1 MIVSDSSP
9 IVAFIQKNEFR
20 LLNILFSTIHL
31 PFTVHAELVE
41 GSGADIVQVQQI
53 EEAVTAGWIV
63 VEPPVEN
70 LRIANFHLGKG
81 ETEAISACLAES
93 GSHLLLIDER
103 KGRRVAKDH
112 GIDILGTLGIIKL
125 AITRSLFDESRALD
139 NLEHLLDAGF
149 FLSSDV
155 SSTVHGLIG
164 PVFRETIMTTVSIEK
179 TVLNDLVNSKL
190 KVLQDGIIG
199 NSREMAL

>member
-20 LLNILFSTIHL
+20 LLNALFSTIHL

-41 GSGADIVQVQQI
+41 GSGVDMVQVQEI

-63 VEPPVEN
+63 VEPLLEES
-70 LRIANFHLGKG
+70 RMTNFHLGKG
-81 ETEAISACLAES
+81 ETEAITVCLAEP
-93 GSHLLLIDER
+93 GPHLLLIDER

-125 AITRSLFDESRALD
+125 AITRNLLDESKALD
-139 NLEHLLDAGF
+139 NLEHLLTAGF

-155 SSTVHGLIG
+155 VRR
-164 PVFRETIMTTVSIEK
+164 FMVS
-179 TVLNDLVNSKL
+179 LDRFSGKL
-190 KVLQDGIIG
+190 
-199 NSREMAL
+199 